1 MKDLIRKILKEEVE
15 NLSEDFKKSDDT
27 FPPFIRFQLEKIYKP
42 IGMWGQA
49 PNPNDDC
56 DTNVGVINIFPHSEQ
71 DVWSVLNRFDTNTK
85 VKNRLKGLFELSGID
100 GRSDQDFRKWI
111 EDNRDD
117 LFGPNGTYSQELVD
131 LNMTTIISGNRNEE
145 YAVNALKNKFPN
157 TVIKRFC
164 AGDKRDT
171 RQGIDI
177 VIEYPTKSINIQV
190 KPFVKVDSYVEVDGD
205 TFFEV
210 KSMFFE
216 PNKYSERNVSTF
228 MFVNVDEDKYILFKN
243 NKTKIGQMRNHIT
256 RFYEPYLYTNINFE
270 ESKQKKNSK
279 SLEHINDAFDVK
291 SNTLKNLEFRKNVI
305 EKMIKKIKLE
315 IQK

>member
-1 MKDLIRKILKEEVE
+1 MKDLIQKILKEEVE
-15 NLSEDFKKSDDT
+15 NLSEYFKKSDDT

-85 VKNRLKGLFELSGID
+85 VKNRLKELFELSGID

-131 LNMTTIISGNRNEE
+131 LNMTTVVSGNRNEE
-145 YAVNALKNKFPN
+145 YAVNILKNLFPDR
-157 TVIKRFC
+157 VIKRFC

-177 VIEYPTKSINIQV
+177 VVEYPTKSINIQV
-190 KPFVKVDSYVEVDGD
+190 KPFVKVDSYVELDGD

-210 KSMFFE
+210 KSMYFDA
-216 PNKYSERNVSTF
+216 NKYSERNVSAF
-228 MFVNVDEDKYILFKN
+228 MFVNINEGNYILFKN

-256 RFYEPYLYTNINFE
+256 RFYEPYLDSNINFE

-279 SLEHINDAFDVK
+279 SLDHINDAFNVK
-291 SNTLKNLEFRKNVI
+291 TNTLKNLEFRKNVI

>member
-15 NLSEDFKKSDDT
+15 NLSEDFKKSNDT

-85 VKNRLKGLFELSGID
+85 VKNRLKELFELSGID

-131 LNMTTIISGNRNEE
+131 LNMTTIVSGNRNEE
-145 YAVNALKNKFPN
+145 YAVNELRNKFPN

-177 VIEYPTKSINIQV
+177 VIEYPNKSINIQV
-190 KPFVKVDSYVEVDGD
+190 KPFVKVDSYVELDGD

-279 SLEHINDAFDVK
+279 SLDHINDVFDVK
-291 SNTLKNLEFRKNVI
+291 NNTLKNLEFRKNVI

-315 IQK
+315 I

>member
-1 MKDLIRKILKEEVE
+1 MKDLIRKILKEEVNNITE
-15 NLSEDFKKSDDT
+15 NFKKSDDT

-42 IGMWGQA
+42 IGMWGQS
-49 PNPNDDC
+49 PNPNNDC

-85 VKNRLKGLFELSGID
+85 VKSRLKELFDNSGAE
-100 GRSDQDFRKWI
+100 GRSEQDFRKWI

-131 LNMTTIISGNRNEE
+131 LNMTTIISGNKNEE
-145 YAVNALKNKFPN
+145 YAVNVLKNKFPN

-171 RQGIDI
+171 KKGIDV

-190 KPFVKVDSYVEVDGD
+190 KPFISTNSYVESDGD

-210 KSMFFE
+210 KSTFFE
-216 PNKYSERNVSTF
+216 ANKYSERNVSTF
-228 MFVNVDEDKYILFKN
+228 MFVNINEDKYILFKN
-243 NKTKIGQMRNHIT
+243 NKNKIGQMRNHIT
-256 RFYEPYLYTNINFE
+256 RFYEPYLYTNIVFE
-270 ESKQKKNSK
+270 KSKEKKKYKN
-279 SLEHINDAFDVK
+279 LNDIDDVFDTK
-291 SNTLKNLEFRKNVI
+291 NNTLENLKFRRSVI
-305 EKMIKKIKLE
+305 DKMIKKLKME
-315 IQK
+315 TQK

>member
-15 NLSEDFKKSDDT
+15 NLSEDFKKSNDT

-85 VKNRLKGLFELSGID
+85 VKNRLKELFELSGID

-131 LNMTTIISGNRNEE
+131 LNMTTIVSGNRNEE
-145 YAVNALKNKFPN
+145 YAVNELRNKFPN

-177 VIEYPTKSINIQV
+177 VIEYPNKSINIQV
-190 KPFVKVDSYVEVDGD
+190 KPFVKVDSYVELDGD

-279 SLEHINDAFDVK
+279 SLDHINDAFDVK
-291 SNTLKNLEFRKNVI
+291 NNTLKNLEFRKNVI

-315 IQK
+315 I

>member
-1 MKDLIRKILKEEVE
+1 
-15 NLSEDFKKSDDT
+15 
-27 FPPFIRFQLEKIYKP
+27 
-42 IGMWGQA
+42 
-49 PNPNDDC
+49 
-56 DTNVGVINIFPHSEQ
+56 
-71 DVWSVLNRFDTNTK
+71 
-85 VKNRLKGLFELSGID
+85 
-100 GRSDQDFRKWI
+100 
-111 EDNRDD
+111 
-117 LFGPNGTYSQELVD
+117 
-131 LNMTTIISGNRNEE
+131 MTTIVSGNRNEE
-145 YAVNALKNKFPN
+145 YAVNELRNKFPN

-177 VIEYPTKSINIQV
+177 VIEYPNKSINIQV
-190 KPFVKVDSYVEVDGD
+190 KPFVKVDSYVELDGD

-279 SLEHINDAFDVK
+279 SLDHINDAFDVK
-291 SNTLKNLEFRKNVI
+291 NNTLKNLEFRKNVI

-315 IQK
+315 I

>member
-1 MKDLIRKILKEEVE
+1 
-15 NLSEDFKKSDDT
+15 
-27 FPPFIRFQLEKIYKP
+27 
-42 IGMWGQA
+42 MWGQS

-131 LNMTTIISGNRNEE
+131 LNMTTIVSGNRNEE
-145 YAVNALKNKFPN
+145 YAVNELRNKFPN

-177 VIEYPTKSINIQV
+177 VIEYPNKSINIQV
-190 KPFVKVDSYVEVDGD
+190 KPFVKVDSYVELDGD

-279 SLEHINDAFDVK
+279 SLDHINDAFDVK
-291 SNTLKNLEFRKNVI
+291 NNTLKNLEFRKNVI

-315 IQK
+315 I

>member
-15 NLSEDFKKSDDT
+15 NLSEDFNKSNDT

-85 VKNRLKGLFELSGID
+85 VKNRLKELFELSGID

-131 LNMTTIISGNRNEE
+131 LNMTTIVSGNRNEE
-145 YAVNALKNKFPN
+145 YAVNELRNKFPN

-177 VIEYPTKSINIQV
+177 VIEYPNKSINIQV
-190 KPFVKVDSYVEVDGD
+190 KPFVKVDSYVELDGD

-279 SLEHINDAFDVK
+279 SLDHINDAFDVK
-291 SNTLKNLEFRKNVI
+291 NNTLKNLEFRKNVI

-315 IQK
+315 I